1 MFVGEKLLSI
11 VYNEYFTGG
20 ISVLKLPITLFVNRE
35 DVYKLAVKLFV
46 NREDEEGAPSESG
59 RTGAIG
65 KNSKY
70 KVCLDRHGNDHVV
83 ESRFFGATVSV
94 SIRAKALRGPVSLQD
109 HNLHLYRQKNPI
121 HMMMCQLIK
130 VMTFSRSKQLK
141 EVMKRH
147 LDP

>member
-20 ISVLKLPITLFVNRE
+20 ISVPKLAITLFVNRE

-70 KVCLDRHGNDHVV
+70 KVCLDRHDNSHGDQSRGQIFPTHKIVV
-83 ESRFFGATVSV
+83 R
-94 SIRAKALRGPVSLQD
+94 I
-109 HNLHLYRQKNPI
+109 LY
-121 HMMMCQLIK
+121 
-130 VMTFSRSKQLK
+130 
-141 EVMKRH
+141 
-147 LDP
+147 

>member
-1 MFVGEKLLSI
+1 MFVGEKLVSI

-70 KVCLDRHGNDHVV
+70 KVCLDRHDNDHVV
-83 ESRFFGATVSV
+83 E
-94 SIRAKALRGPVSLQD
+94 I
-109 HNLHLYRQKNPI
+109 I
-121 HMMMCQLIK
+121 
-130 VMTFSRSKQLK
+130 
-141 EVMKRH
+141 
-147 LDP
+147 